1 MNIIKIPP
9 IPNPFPYM
17 SHPLV
22 NAEDPE
28 NCEIEIATRE
38 YADRFR
44 LYSNET
50 QRQRL
55 WQMESAR
62 LAGLIYPKGSK
73 ELLQVGS
80 DFVMWGF
87 AYDDEYCDEG
97 PLSVNPAAFIH
108 NAAQLQRALE
118 SPEYPVNND
127 RYAMAMRDL
136 RIRLDRY
143 ASPTL
148 AGHFFEG
155 MRTYIMAEMW
165 KAVEPKPLLDDYL
178 VMRMYGGGSWAYP
191 VLNHIIAG
199 INISQDEFKDRRVCA
214 LSEMIS
220 SLTAWDLELYAY
232 IKEQARAVDDKQHNV
247 ISVMCRQYGYTVEQ
261 SMEHCW
267 ELRWRVVSL
276 FLRLQKEVLITA
288 SPEVRDYINGLTTY
302 YSGCLLWVRT
312 CKRYCSISGLSY
324 DNLFEGGEFTDILP
338 PESFES
344 LGLPS
349 FEWWW
354 EYDPARKT
362 HMN

>member
-17 SHPLV
+17 LHPLV

-28 NCEIEIATRE
+28 NCEIAIATRE

-44 LYSNET
+44 LYSDET
-50 QRQRL
+50 QRRRL
-55 WQMESAR
+55 WQMGSAR

-87 AYDDEYCDEG
+87 TYDDEYCDEG
-97 PLSVNPAAFIH
+97 PLSVNPTAFIH

-118 SPEYPVNND
+118 SPEYSVNND
-127 RYAMAMRDL
+127 RYARAMRDL
-136 RIRLDRY
+136 CIRLNRY

-148 AGHFFEG
+148 AGRFFEG
-155 MRTYIMAEMW
+155 MRTYIMTEMW
-165 KAVEPKPLLDDYL
+165 KAMEPKPLLDDYL
-178 VMRMYGGGSWAYP
+178 VMRMYGGGAWAYP
-191 VLNHIIAG
+191 VLNHVIAG
-199 INISQDEFKDRRVCA
+199 INISQDEFEDRRVRA
-214 LSEMIS
+214 LSEMMGC
-220 SLTAWDLELYAY
+220 LTAWDCESYAY
-232 IKEQARAVDDKQHNV
+232 AKEQGRAVDDKEHNV
-247 ISVMCRQYGYTVEQ
+247 ISIMRRQYGYTVEQ
-261 SMEHCW
+261 SMEHYW

-302 YSGCLLWVRT
+302 YSGCLFWVRT
-312 CKRYCSISGLSY
+312 CKRYCSISGLSQESV
-324 DNLFEGGEFTDILP
+324 FEGGQVTDKMP

>member
-9 IPNPFPYM
+9 LPNPFPYM
-17 SHPLV
+17 LHPLV
-22 NAEDPE
+22 NAGEPE

-38 YADRFR
+38 YADRFH

-55 WQMESAR
+55 WKMESAR
-62 LAGLIYPKGSK
+62 LAGLLYPKGSK

-97 PLSVNPAAFIH
+97 PLSMNLTAYIH

-118 SPEYPVNND
+118 SPENPVNND

-136 RIRLDRY
+136 RIRLERY
-143 ASPTL
+143 SSPAL
-148 AGHFFEG
+148 AGRFFEVI
-155 MRTYIMAEMW
+155 RTYIMTEMW
-165 KAVEPKPLLDDYL
+165 KAVEPKPSFDDYL
-178 VMRMYGGGSWAYP
+178 VMRMYGGGAWAYP
-191 VLNHIIAG
+191 VLSHIIAG
-199 INISQDEFKDRRVCA
+199 INISQDEFEDRRIRA
-214 LSEMIS
+214 LSEMMDC
-220 SLTAWDLELYAY
+220 LTAWDCEAYAY
-232 IKEQARAVDDKQHNV
+232 AEEQARAIDDKEHNV
-247 ISVMCRQYGYTVEQ
+247 ISVICRQYGYTVEQ
-261 SMEHCW
+261 SMEHYW

-288 SPEVRDYINGLTTY
+288 SPEVRDYINGLTAY
-302 YSGCLLWVRT
+302 YSGGLFWGQT
-312 CKRYCSISGLSY
+312 SKRYCSISGLSY
-324 DNLFEGGEFTDILP
+324 DNLFEGGLCTDILP
-338 PESFES
+338 SESFES

>member
-1 MNIIKIPP
+1 MNIIKIPSL
-9 IPNPFPYM
+9 PNPFPYM

-22 NAEDPE
+22 NVEDPE
-28 NCEIEIATRE
+28 NCEIEAATRE

-55 WQMESAR
+55 WQMGSAR
-62 LAGLIYPKGSK
+62 LAGLMYPKGSK

-80 DFVMWGF
+80 DFIMWGF
-87 AYDDEYCDEG
+87 TYDDEYCDEG

-118 SPEYPVNND
+118 SPEYPVNSD
-127 RYAMAMRDL
+127 RYAGAMRDL
-136 RIRLDRY
+136 CLRLNRY

-148 AGHFFEG
+148 AGRFFEG
-155 MRTYIMAEMW
+155 MRTYIMTEMW

-178 VMRMYGGGSWAYP
+178 VMRMYGGGAWAYP

-199 INISQDEFKDRRVCA
+199 IHMSQDEFKDRRVCA
-214 LSEMIS
+214 LSEMMS
-220 SLTAWDLELYAY
+220 GLTGWDLDLYAY

-261 SMEHCW
+261 SIEHYW

-276 FLRLQKEVLITA
+276 FLRLQKDVLITA
-288 SPEVRDYINGLTTY
+288 SPEVCDYINGLTTY

-312 CKRYCSISGLSY
+312 CKRYCSISGLSQE
-324 DNLFEGGEFTDILP
+324 NVFEGGRVTDMMP

>member
-9 IPNPFPYM
+9 LPNPFPYM
-17 SHPLV
+17 LHPLV
-22 NAEDPE
+22 NAGEPE

-38 YADRFR
+38 YADRFH

-55 WQMESAR
+55 WKMESAR
-62 LAGLIYPKGSK
+62 LAGLLYPKGSK

-97 PLSVNPAAFIH
+97 PLSMNPTAYIH

-118 SPEYPVNND
+118 SPENPVNND

-136 RIRLDRY
+136 RIRLERY
-143 ASPTL
+143 SSPAL
-148 AGHFFEG
+148 AGRFFEVI
-155 MRTYIMAEMW
+155 RTYIMTEMW
-165 KAVEPKPLLDDYL
+165 KAVEPKPSFDDYL
-178 VMRMYGGGSWAYP
+178 VMRMYGGGAWAYP
-191 VLNHIIAG
+191 VLSHIIAG
-199 INISQDEFKDRRVCA
+199 INISQDEFEDRRIRA
-214 LSEMIS
+214 LSEMMDC
-220 SLTAWDLELYAY
+220 LTAWDCEAYAY
-232 IKEQARAVDDKQHNV
+232 AKEQARAIDDKEHNV
-247 ISVMCRQYGYTVEQ
+247 ISVICRQYGYTVEQ
-261 SMEHCW
+261 SMEHYW

-288 SPEVRDYINGLTTY
+288 SPEVRDYINGLTAY
-302 YSGCLLWVRT
+302 YSGGLFWGQT
-312 CKRYCSISGLSY
+312 SKRYCSISGLSY
-324 DNLFEGGEFTDILP
+324 DNLFEGGLCTDILP
-338 PESFES
+338 SESFES